1 MADPTPDQTPERR
14 PRTSVSVPDVARK
27 KQRRISWIW
36 LVPVVAALAGL
47 SLVVKTW
54 MQAGPEITIQ
64 FDTAEGLE
72 VGKTQVRYKDVV
84 IGVVKG
90 VGFNEDRSK
99 VIVEAALSKD
109 VADLAREG
117 TNFWV
122 VRPRLGFTG
131 VSGLGTLLSGAYIGV
146 DAPEGEG
153 RNGGKPQKLAFV
165 GLETP
170 PAVTHDRS
178 GKRFLL
184 KASNLGSLD
193 IGSPVYFRRISVGRV
208 VGYALDESGKAVN
221 IEVFIDA
228 PNDKFVTKG
237 TRFWNASGVDVSVN
251 ADGLKMRTQSLV
263 SLAIGGIAFENV
275 SARASDEPA
284 VADSHFDLYPGEADA
299 KVNPDSE
306 PFRIRMRFDQSVR
319 GLSVG
324 APVDFQGITLG
335 DVTAI
340 TIDFDT
346 EKKRFFAI
354 ADATLYPERL
364 GPVYDKL
371 QAATDGNQF
380 AGFKLMGTM
389 IKHGL
394 RAQLR
399 SANLLTGQLYVVLDT
414 FPNAKPV
421 EFHPSDPAV
430 IPTVPGQ
437 LDQLQEQIGN
447 IVTKIEKIPF
457 EQIGKELRN
466 TLASTSSLMNQIDRQ
481 LAPDARNVLKQ
492 AQQSLQRV
500 DQMLAPDASIPVNAD
515 RAMQELARAAR
526 SLRAL
531 SEFLQTNPESLLRGR
546 GEDPIPGAGPV
557 RN

>member
-1 MADPTPDQTPERR
+1 MADPTPDNKIEPASRAT
-14 PRTSVSVPDVARK
+14 VGVPDVVRK
-27 KQRRISWIW
+27 KKRRMSWIW
-36 LVPVVAALAGL
+36 LVPIVAAIAGL
-47 SLVVKTW
+47 SLVVRTW

-64 FDTAEGLE
+64 FETAEGLE

-90 VGFNEDRSK
+90 IRFNEDRSK
-99 VIVEAALSKD
+99 VVVEAALAKE
-109 VADLAREG
+109 VADLARDG

-146 DAPEGEG
+146 DASEGVADKK
-153 RNGGKPQKLAFV
+153 GKPEKLSFV

-170 PAVTHDRS
+170 PAVTHDRT
-178 GKRFLL
+178 GKRFVLR
-184 KASNLGSLD
+184 ASNLGSLD
-193 IGSPVYFRRISVGRV
+193 IGSPVYYRRINVGRV
-208 VGYALDESGKAVN
+208 VGYALDKDGQAVN

-228 PNDKFVTKG
+228 PNDRFVTEG

-263 SLAIGGIAFENV
+263 SMAIGGIAFEHL
-275 SARASDEPA
+275 STRQAEPA
-284 VADSHFDLYPGEADA
+284 KADAQFDLYSGEADA
-299 KVNPDSE
+299 KSNPDGT

-319 GLSVG
+319 GLAVG

-335 DVTAI
+335 DVTAV

-346 EKKRFFAI
+346 EKKRFYAL

-364 GPVYDKL
+364 GGVYEKL
-371 QAATDGNQF
+371 QAETGGNLQ
-380 AGFKLMGTM
+380 AGQKLLGTM
-389 IKHGL
+389 IKYGL

-399 SANLLTGQLYVVLDT
+399 SANLLTGQLYVVLDS
-414 FPNAKPV
+414 FPKAKPV
-421 EFHPSDPAV
+421 EFVPSDPAM
-430 IPTVPGQ
+430 IPTMPGQ
-437 LDQLQEQIGN
+437 LDQLQEQIGS
-447 IVTKIEKIPF
+447 IVSKIEKIPF
-457 EQIGKELRN
+457 EQIGKDLHN
-466 TLASTSSLMNQIDRQ
+466 TLQSTSRVVNQIDKQ
-481 LAPDARNVLKQ
+481 LAPDARKVLRQ
-492 AQQSLQRV
+492 AQQSLQSV
-500 DQMLAPDASIPVNAD
+500 DRMLAPDASLPVNAE
-515 RAMQELARAAR
+515 RAMQELSRAAR

-546 GEDPIPGAGPV
+546 GDDPIPGAGPV